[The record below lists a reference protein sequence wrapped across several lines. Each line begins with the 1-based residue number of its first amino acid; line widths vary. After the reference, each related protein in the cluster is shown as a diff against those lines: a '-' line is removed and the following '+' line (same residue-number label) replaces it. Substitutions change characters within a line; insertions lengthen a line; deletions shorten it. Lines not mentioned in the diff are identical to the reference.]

1 MCSTTTTAY
10 GMVFQS
16 GWDRCRTAPACTG
29 WLPNR
34 LASSS
39 SSPKPSGNGQ
49 PIPAATARSR
59 YSWTVPSPIPQQRAI
74 WRCPN
79 PNSNLNRRT
88 SLTFRMDFLLA
99 GTLSSF
105 IDGVSMPVIVQ
116 RRCTSCCSS
125 VENIPLQAE
134 RHSARREKLFAFPP
148 ESAFTFRPECCS
160 ESQRNRVRLHSGIA
174 FTFDRIPHYTHRVAI
189 SNHRLLSVDGD
200 RVTFRWKDYAHHSA
214 SRAMTLT
221 LEEFLRRFLQ
231 HVLPKGLP
239 RIRYVGWLANRRRRE
254 LLPLCRRLLAV
265 APPPAEA
272 KTDAAAVW
280 QCPICGSP
288 MHVVEL
294 LTAAQ
299 IQQEQGHE
307 VYILDSS

>member
-1 MCSTTTTAY
+1 MPVPQPC
-10 GMVFQS
+10 
-16 GWDRCRTAPACTG
+16 WKLRPI
-29 WLPNR
+29 R
-34 LASSS
+34 LASGPRSASS
-39 SSPKPSGNGQ
+39 AFC
-49 PIPAATARSR
+49 IPGDRLCSDT
-59 YSWTVPSPIPQQRAI
+59 
-74 WRCPN
+74 
-79 PNSNLNRRT
+79 RT
-88 SLTFRMDFLLA
+88 STVSYRVVDCRLITPGGSARHPLLFTGESAQPRLSGQVRGWITAGFSEQATCLFWPVPAVGQREGIRSLLA
-99 GTLSSF
+99 HS
-105 IDGVSMPVIVQ
+105 VSGRLGRLCQ
-116 RRCTSCCSS
+116 GSLWRTGA
-125 VENIPLQAE
+125 LQYL
-134 RHSARREKLFAFPP
+134 AR
-148 ESAFTFRPECCS
+148 
-160 ESQRNRVRLHSGIA
+160 
-174 FTFDRIPHYTHRVAI
+174 YTHRVAI

-239 RIRYVGWLANRRRRE
+239 RIRYFGWLANRRRRE

-265 APPPAEA
+265 APPPAGA

-294 LTAAQ
+294 LTASQ